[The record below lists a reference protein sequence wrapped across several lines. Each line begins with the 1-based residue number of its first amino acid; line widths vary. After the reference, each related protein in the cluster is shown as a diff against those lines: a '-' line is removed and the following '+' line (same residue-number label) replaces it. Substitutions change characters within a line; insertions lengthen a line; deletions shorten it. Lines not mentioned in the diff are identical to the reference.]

1 MFEPA
6 ARAAATTDLEGVVAI
21 LVLDDEAG
29 FVGVECEEDEEGIL
43 DGVFV
48 VEGVLDLEGV
58 AGCERGVEGWFLT
71 EVVGKEEKEEVEEEE
86 EEEGDGFDG
95 SKRSFR
101 AELGVREVDNRAL
114 PPGDLLGVLGDSRSS
129 RTLIQEIN
137 ERERVKKGL
146 GEGEREGRGESVEG
160 RGERGQK

>member
-1 MFEPA
+1 MSSFPFWGAGVLGLFRTGILLAGPFWFGVFGVPDLALGFVTEEAGLGMFEPA

-21 LVLDDEAG
+21 FVLDDEAG

-71 EVVGKEEKEEVEEEE
+71 GVVGKEEKEEVE
-86 EEEGDGFDG
+86 
-95 SKRSFR
+95 SRRKRR
-101 AELGVREVDNRAL
+101 VMDLIDQKGVSEKSW
-114 PPGDLLGVLGDSRSS
+114 G
-129 RTLIQEIN
+129 
-137 ERERVKKGL
+137 
-146 GEGEREGRGESVEG
+146 
-160 RGERGQK
+160 